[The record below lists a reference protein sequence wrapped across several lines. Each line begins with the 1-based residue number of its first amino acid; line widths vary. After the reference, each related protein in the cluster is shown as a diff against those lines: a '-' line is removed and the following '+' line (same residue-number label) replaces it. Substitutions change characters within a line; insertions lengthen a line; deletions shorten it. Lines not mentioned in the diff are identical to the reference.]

1 MDLTMNHD
9 QIPSAA
15 RTGLGHFTMSL
26 IARYQTW
33 RNVRRDKCALS
44 HLFTQTLRDIGL
56 EEYAS
61 RCRNS
66 FVWPKASRDT

>member
-9 QIPSAA
+9 QIPSTA

-26 IARYQTW
+26 IARYHTW
-33 RNVRRDKCALS
+33 RNVRRDKRALS
-44 HLFTQTLRDIGL
+44 HLSPQTLRDIGL

-61 RCRNS
+61 GHRNS
-66 FVWPKASRDT
+66 FVWPKTGRGT